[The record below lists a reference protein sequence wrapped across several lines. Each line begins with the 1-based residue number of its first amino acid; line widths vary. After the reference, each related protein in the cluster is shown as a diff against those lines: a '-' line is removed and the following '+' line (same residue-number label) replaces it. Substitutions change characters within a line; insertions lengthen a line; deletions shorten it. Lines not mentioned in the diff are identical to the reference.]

1 MWGKGAST
9 HLEYNDI
16 GHVKLIA
23 RESVEKYDLLVVGS
37 GLFGSIVAHEAT
49 MQGKSVLVLE
59 KRSHIG
65 GNCYTKDV
73 DGINVHV
80 YGAHIFRTSDRGV
93 WRYMERFCEFNNFV
107 NSPIANFKG
116 ELYNMPFNMNT
127 FHALWGVVTPA
138 EARAAIEAQRIP
150 CEDPQNLEEH
160 ILSLAGRDIYEKL
173 VKGYTEKQWGK
184 PCTELPPSIM
194 RRIPLRFVYDNNYF
208 NDPYQGIPKGGYTRI
223 IEQMLEGAEVRT
235 NVDYLEGKD
244 AFDAMADLV
253 VYTGTID
260 SYFDYRFGP
269 LEYRSLRFEH
279 EHLDEENRQGV
290 AVVNYTDRET
300 PYTRIIEHK
309 HFEFGAQPTTVI
321 SREYPQDWHPG
332 IEPYYPMEDEENRA
346 KYEQYRKLAEG
357 EEKVRF
363 GGRLGEY
370 RYYDMQD
377 TVKSAL
383 AKAENWLAE

>member
-1 MWGKGAST
+1 MA
-9 HLEYNDI
+9 H
-16 GHVKLIA
+16 
-23 RESVEKYDLLVVGS
+23 YDLLIVGS
-37 GLFGSIVAHEAT
+37 GLFGAVVAHEAT
-49 MQGKSVLVLE
+49 ARGKSVLVLE
-59 KRSHIG
+59 KRDHIG

-80 YGAHIFRTSDRGV
+80 FGAHIFRTSDKDV

-107 NSPIANFKG
+107 NSPIANYKG

-138 EARAAIEAQRIP
+138 EARAAIEAQRVP
-150 CEDPQNLEEH
+150 CEAPENLEQH

-208 NDPYQGIPKGGYTRI
+208 NDPYQGIPKGGYTRV
-223 IEQMLEGAEVRT
+223 IERMLEGAEVRT
-235 NVDYLEGKD
+235 GVDYLEGKD
-244 AFDAMADLV
+244 AFDEMADLV
-253 VYTGTID
+253 VYTGTVD

-279 EHLDEENRQGV
+279 ERLDEENHQGV

-309 HFEFGAQPTTVI
+309 HFEFGTQPTTVI
-321 SREYPQDWHPG
+321 SREYPQDWRPG
-332 IEPYYPMEDEENRA
+332 IEPYYPMEDEGNRA
-346 KYEQYRKLAEG
+346 KYERYRELAEG
-357 EEKVRF
+357 EQKVRF

-383 AKAENWLAE
+383 AKAADWLG